1 MPDQS
6 ANHDRFAFYDRESDI
21 VWLPTGP
28 LGDISGERTDWGVLS
43 RDTGTGAVVAI
54 EIWSASERL
63 AKEVLDA
70 FPEPIDPEVSA

>member
-43 RDTGTGAVVAI
+43 RDTETGAVVAI
-54 EIWSASERL
+54 EIWAASERL

-70 FPEPIDPEVSA
+70 FPEPIDPEASP